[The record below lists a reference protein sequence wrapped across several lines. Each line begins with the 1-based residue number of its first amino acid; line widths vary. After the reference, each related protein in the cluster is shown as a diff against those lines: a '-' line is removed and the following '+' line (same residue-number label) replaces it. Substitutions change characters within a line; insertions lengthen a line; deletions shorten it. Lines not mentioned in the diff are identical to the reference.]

1 MEFFL
6 IYYAV
11 QASLAPNLK
20 VPYLLLPQE
29 AKTNFFPEKI
39 SLSFQSLSS
48 RRNVISARNGGQTR
62 EEASQ
67 VGKQM
72 RKEEEDIFWLH
83 IQNCS
88 HLKCRSTATNMDSG
102 VLIKNFN
109 QERGVIMFVWG
120 MGLTDQNIG
129 DELESGRHKG

>member
-72 RKEEEDIFWLH
+72 RKGRGGH
-83 IQNCS
+83 ILAPYTELLPSEMQVNS
-88 HLKCRSTATNMDSG
+88 YQYG
-102 VLIKNFN
+102 
-109 QERGVIMFVWG
+109 QWG
-120 MGLTDQNIG
+120 ANK
-129 DELESGRHKG
+129 EF